1 MYWQWYAV
9 ALVGAVPGFVL
20 ARRWWTLFLA
30 PLPFV
35 VGLIAVQSA
44 DPCKNA
50 EGDCYSSLGWMLIA
64 TLLSI
69 GWALGAVAMI
79 ALRRIIRATRAPRD
93 PAPEG
98 RDRQA
103 G

>member
-1 MYWQWYAV
+1 
-9 ALVGAVPGFVL
+9 VL
-20 ARRWWTLFLA
+20 GRRWWTLFLA

-35 VGLIAVQSA
+35 VGLIAVQTA

-79 ALRRIIRATRAPRD
+79 TLRWIVRITSAPQ
-93 PAPEG
+93 G